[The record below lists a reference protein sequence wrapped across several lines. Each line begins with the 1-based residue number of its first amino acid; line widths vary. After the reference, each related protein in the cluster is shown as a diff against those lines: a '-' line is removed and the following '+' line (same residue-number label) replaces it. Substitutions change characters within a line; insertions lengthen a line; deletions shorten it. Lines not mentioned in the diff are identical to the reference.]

1 MGPRAFRREIKEQFP
16 SKVHAPAN
24 IFKYD
29 GSTNPDVWL
38 EDYRL
43 ACHMV
48 GIKNDHLVIEFL
60 PVHFAEGARV

>member
-1 MGPRAFRREIKEQFP
+1 
-16 SKVHAPAN
+16 
-24 IFKYD
+24 
-29 GSTNPDVWL
+29 VWL

-60 PVHFAEGARV
+60 PVHFAEGARVWLEHLPSSSIHDLADLRRSFVRI